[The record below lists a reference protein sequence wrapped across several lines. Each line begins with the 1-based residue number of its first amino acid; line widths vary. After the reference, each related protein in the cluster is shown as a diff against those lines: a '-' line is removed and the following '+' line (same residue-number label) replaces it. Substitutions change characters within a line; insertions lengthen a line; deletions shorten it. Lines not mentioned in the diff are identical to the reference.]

1 MSELQQIKLSQLLT
15 VAESKEFLKFYPDAV
30 QVAWS
35 TPDKPLRF
43 MYKFTPNDYI
53 LKSVI

>member
-15 VAESKEFLKFYPDAV
+15 VAESQEFLKFYPDAV

-35 TPDKPLRF
+35 TPNRPLRF
-43 MYKFTPNDYI
+43 MYKYVPQEF
-53 LKSVI
+53 K